1 MGLPNKILKT
11 LEAYG
16 DSLLDDENES
26 RASRASADVAKLKH
40 VSTKTKM
47 ALKARPQ
54 QQPSKSAKKLTELE
68 RMKLELGLDN
78 VDDGAPAEEK
88 KPRSPESKVPVIVFN
103 DPTKRKVRRV
113 PQFEKQDEESES
125 RQAVELNFR
134 KAKFDVIKFGIK
146 GLEKPKQVEAK
157 IALAVQLGAKPPK
170 NKYVN
175 YKQLIQERKQQKV
188 IAREQKEVDAKT
200 GVKPKKQVSSKQS
213 KERNPDKHD
222 GVHYVSKKLISK
234 VQKKGNRRR

>member
-1 MGLPNKILKT
+1 MGLPDKILKT

-16 DSLLDDENES
+16 DSLLDDENKTDTS
-26 RASRASADVAKLKH
+26 LPSTDFKRLKRASSKAK
-40 VSTKTKM
+40 
-47 ALKARPQ
+47 KAPKAQPQ
-54 QQPSKSAKKLTELE
+54 QQPSKLTELQ
-68 RMKLELGLDN
+68 RMKLELGLDD
-78 VDDGAPAEEK
+78 VDDEAPVEEK
-88 KPRSPESKVPVIVFN
+88 KPRSPEQKVPVIVFN
-103 DPTKRKVRRV
+103 DPTKRKVRKV
-113 PQFEKQDEESES
+113 PRFGSQDEDSES
-125 RQAVELNFR
+125 PQPVELNFR

-175 YKQLIQERKQQKV
+175 YKQLIQERKQQKD
-188 IAREQKEVDAKT
+188 IIKEQKEVNAKT
-200 GVKPKKQVSSKQS
+200 GVKPKKQVASKQS
-213 KERNPDKHD
+213 KEKNPEKHD